1 MENFESRQDDE
12 LVFPSETEN
21 PRASLRAAEAGE
33 EREKIER
40 QRLLREYR
48 QVQMELI
55 ELRNSHDKGIQS
67 IHIAVDRDN
76 PQAEAFRNG
85 LIKLGRKINGEIE
98 ALEANMAELKGK
110 IEAMGGTVDNDTVH

>member
-1 MENFESRQDDE
+1 MENFESARDDADI
-12 LVFPSETEN
+12 VPSEN

-40 QRLLREYR
+40 QGLLREYR

-55 ELRNSHDKGIQS
+55 ELRDSRDKGIQS
-67 IHIAVDRDN
+67 IHIAVDRED
-76 PQAEAFRNG
+76 PQAEALRNG
-85 LIKLGRKINGEIE
+85 LIELGRRINGEIE
-98 ALEANMAELKGK
+98 LHEKRKAELKEK